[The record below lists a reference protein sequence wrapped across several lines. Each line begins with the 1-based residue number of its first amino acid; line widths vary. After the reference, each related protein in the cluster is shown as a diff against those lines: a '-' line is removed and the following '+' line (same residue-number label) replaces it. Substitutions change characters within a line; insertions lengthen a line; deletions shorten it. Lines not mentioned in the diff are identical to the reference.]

1 MLWLGYHAP
10 MAGPS
15 PGRAPAVPD
24 LAALALLVA
33 VARGG
38 SIGAAGRL
46 QGISQQAASARL
58 RGLEQDLRVQLLHR
72 GARGSELTPAGRVVV
87 EWADRLLEVSEE
99 LAAAVEALRDDRDR
113 ELVVFASMT
122 VAEFLLPGWLV
133 QLRSRQRRTGSVT
146 TVALTAAN
154 SRHVIAAVR
163 DGAAHLGF
171 IEGLDVPTDLR
182 SAALGTDE
190 LVLVVAP
197 HHPYGR
203 RRSLRPEQVAALP
216 LTSRDPGSGTRQVV
230 DRALAGHALVA
241 VAPDVEL
248 KTSTAVRETIRA
260 GGQPGF
266 LSRRMIGQDL
276 DSGQLQVIATPGL
289 DLSRHF
295 RALWTGPAQPPA
307 GPVRDLIGIAR
318 GAA

>member
-1 MLWLGYHAP
+1 

-15 PGRAPAVPD
+15 SEVAPAWPD
-24 LAALALLVA
+24 LAALALLVD

-46 QGISQQAASARL
+46 HGITQQAASARL
-58 RGLEQDLRVQLLHR
+58 RGLERDLRVQLLHR
-72 GARGSELTPAGRVVV
+72 AARGSELTPAGRVVV
-87 EWADRLLEVSEE
+87 EWADRLLQVSDE
-99 LAAAVEALRDDRDR
+99 LTSAVEALRADRDR

-133 QLRSRQRRTGSVT
+133 RLRGRQRRTGTVT
-146 TVALTAAN
+146 SVALTAAN
-154 SRHVIAAVR
+154 SSQVIVAVR
-163 DGAAHLGF
+163 DGSAHLGF
-171 IEGLDVPTDLR
+171 IEGTDVPADLR
-182 SAALGTDE
+182 SVALGSDE

-197 HHPYGR
+197 DHPYAR
-203 RRSLRPEQVAALP
+203 RRSLRPAQVAALP

-230 DRALAGHALVA
+230 DQALAVHDLIA
-241 VAPDVEL
+241 VEPDVEL

-276 DSGQLQVIATPGL
+276 DTGQLQIITTPGL
-289 DLSRHF
+289 DLTRHF
-295 RALWTGPAQPPA
+295 RALWSGPPHPPA
-307 GPVRDLIGIAR
+307 GPIRDLIGIAR
-318 GAA
+318 GAT